1 MTEVRFYHLMSKRLE
16 QALPE
21 IVSKAVERKM
31 RVVVKAGSR
40 ERIEVLDG
48 ALWTYDPASFLPHGY
63 IRDGSEKEQPVW
75 LTEDEDNPNNA
86 EVLILT
92 DGASSGNVG
101 KFKLCLEIFDGNDD
115 TAVATARGRWKE
127 YKDAG
132 HTTVYY
138 QQDDAG
144 KWQQKQ

>member
-101 KFKLCLEIFDGNDD
+101 KYKLCLEIFDGNDD

>member
-21 IVSKAVERKM
+21 IVSKAVERRM

-63 IRDGSEKEQPVW
+63 VRDGHEADQPVW

-86 EVLILT
+86 DVLILT

-101 KFKLCLEIFDGNDD
+101 NYKLCLEIFDGNDD
-115 TAVATARGRWKE
+115 AAVTTARSRWKE

-132 HTTVYY
+132 HATVYY